1 MPMNHADAIA
11 ESGPRFEHWRGC
23 AQKRCCRD
31 AMIFLTGHDVV
42 RIARAL
48 HVTPWTFTVAIDA
61 PLDAD
66 DAFALDTSER
76 RFRLALGRATLGDA
90 THCAFL
96 LDLPS
101 GSSRC
106 GLGALRPTA
115 CVAFPRAGG
124 EQNCT
129 CDWSGVPLEDVQSD
143 AALARLDEDR
153 ARYAQIVASW
163 NAFVVASS
171 EAVEHR
177 DFCRFVL
184 HAYGEKRS

>member
-1 MPMNHADAIA
+1 MV
-11 ESGPRFEHWRGC
+11 
-23 AQKRCCRD
+23 
-31 AMIFLTGHDVV
+31 FLTGEDVV
-42 RIARAL
+42 RIARSL
-48 HVTPWTFTVAIDA
+48 HVTPWTFTVPIDA

-76 RFRLALGRATLGDA
+76 RFRLALGRAFLGNE

-106 GLGALRPTA
+106 GLGELRPMA

-124 EQNCT
+124 GENCA
-129 CDWSGVPLEDVQSD
+129 CDWTGVALDDAASD
-143 AALARLDEDR
+143 AALARLDDER
-153 ARYAQIVASW
+153 ARYAQVVAAW
-163 NAFVVASS
+163 NAFVVAGGD
-171 EAVEHR
+171 AVEHR

-184 HAYGEKRS
+184 HAYGEERS